1 MVVAFDAVASDVVV
15 ELELF
20 VIAAVVEEIIR
31 SKDVVAFVVLEFSE
45 IVLCDVPCSDVE
57 SSASLSFGLTVVT
70 DVGCSEG
77 VVDTGSFSW

>member
-20 VIAAVVEEIIR
+20 VIAAVVEEVIR
-31 SKDVVAFVVLEFSE
+31 STDEVAFVVLEFSE
-45 IVLCDVPCSDVE
+45 IVLCDVSCSDVE
-57 SSASLSFGLTVVT
+57 SSASFGLTVVT